1 MKDRTSLLKE
11 IDEISFTLNDLTLYL
26 DTHQDCPEAISYF
39 NAMAPRRAALLKEY
53 AAAFGP
59 LTIDCIQQNGGL
71 TDRFAWT
78 DGPAPWEGGTL

>member
-26 DTHQDCPEAISYF
+26 DTHPDCPEAISYF

-59 LTIDCIQQNGGL
+59 LTIDCIQQ
-71 TDRFAWT
+71 
-78 DGPAPWEGGTL
+78 